1 MISPLL
7 ANCYLHILD
16 RIWQRRHFK
25 GKLQAHLVR
34 YADDFVVMCRK
45 DVDEPLTV
53 VRRILDRL
61 GLSLNEAK
69 THVVDATQ
77 TPFDFLGFSIRMN
90 RGRRTG
96 KPYPH
101 VCPSSRSVK
110 KIKARLT
117 ALTGRELT
125 PLTLDKIVGNVNR
138 SLSGWVNYFHYRN
151 SNLALEKVKVHA
163 ERRLRKHLMKRHKV
177 KHRGIGEGR
186 FPSVELYRRHG
197 LYKVPT
203 AAGWKSA
210 HALA

>member
-1 MISPLL
+1 MQFDGCP
-7 ANCYLHILD
+7 CC
-16 RIWQRRHFK
+16 
-25 GKLQAHLVR
+25 
-34 YADDFVVMCRK
+34 VVMCRK

-101 VCPSSRSVK
+101 VCPAERSIE
-110 KIKARLT
+110 KIKTKLT

-125 PLTLDKIVGNVNR
+125 PVTLDKIVGNVNR
-138 SLSGWVNYFHYRN
+138 SLNGWVNYFHYRN
-151 SNLALEKVKVHA
+151 SN
-163 ERRLRKHLMKRHKV
+163 
-177 KHRGIGEGR
+177 
-186 FPSVELYRRHG
+186 P
-197 LYKVPT
+197 
-203 AAGWKSA
+203 
-210 HALA
+210 ALAPHTRSRFMPSDGCAST